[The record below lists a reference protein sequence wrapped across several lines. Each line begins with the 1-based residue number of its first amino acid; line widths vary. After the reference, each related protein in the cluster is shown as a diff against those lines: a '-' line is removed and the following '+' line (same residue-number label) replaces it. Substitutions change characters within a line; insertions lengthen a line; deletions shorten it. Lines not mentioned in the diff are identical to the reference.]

1 VAVSAVKIDPAPL
14 GAVFPLIGDGGEVIG
29 FRVNSLPKS
38 NRKQG
43 FFGRFWLI
51 MTPKQTELSRS

>member
-29 FRVNSLPKS
+29 FRVHSLPKS
-38 NRKQG
+38 RQKKG
-43 FFGRFWLI
+43 FSERF
-51 MTPKQTELSRS
+51 